1 MAPGRICSRDSLIL
15 TAMVLTEFSNVGVN
29 TLVKSVTSKGL
40 SPFVVLVYSYTFGS
54 LLLLPLAFFS
64 FRSRSLPPLT
74 SSILCKMGLLGLV
87 TSAFQIAGYN
97 GIKYSSPTLSSAM
110 SNVNPAFTFILAVIF
125 RMEKI
130 SIRKESSVAK
140 VLGTIVS
147 IIGALVVTLYHG
159 PMLMS
164 SHSDWV
170 IGGGLLALQYILVS
184 ISYLVMAHTMSRYP
198 SAVVVTLVHN
208 VFILVVCAFV
218 SLLVEKDDSKAWIIR
233 FDITLTSVVAT
244 GVLNSGYYIIHTWA
258 VSHKGPVYLSMFK
271 PLSILIAAAST
282 TIFLSESIYLGL
294 LIGGILISVGF
305 YMVLWGKAKEDKVDI
320 LVTAIESSPS
330 HKAPLLGN

>member
-1 MAPGRICSRDSLIL
+1 MAPGRLCNRDGWIL

-40 SPFVVLVYSYTFGS
+40 SPFVVLVYSYTIGS

-64 FRSRSLPPLT
+64 IRSRSLPPLT
-74 SSILCKMGLLGLV
+74 FSVLSKMVLLGLIA
-87 TSAFQIAGYN
+87 SAFQIAGYN

-110 SNVNPAFTFILAVIF
+110 SNVNPAFTFILAVVF

-130 SIRKESSVAK
+130 SLRKESSVAK

-170 IGGGLLALQYILVS
+170 FGGGLLALQYILIS
-184 ISYLVMAHTMSRYP
+184 ISYLVMAHTMNRYP
-198 SAVVVTLVHN
+198 STVIVTLVHN
-208 VFILVVCAFV
+208 VCILVVCTFV
-218 SLLVEKDDSKAWIIR
+218 SLWVEKDDSKAWIIR
-233 FDITLTSVVAT
+233 FDTTLICVVAT
-244 GVLNSGYYIIHTWA
+244 GILNSGYYIIHTWA
-258 VSHKGPVYLSMFK
+258 VSHKGPVYLSTFK

-282 TIFLSESIYLGL
+282 TIFLGELIYLGIV
-294 LIGGILISVGF
+294 IGGILIAIGF
-305 YMVLWGKAKEDKVDI
+305 YMVLWGKAKEEKVES
-320 LVTAIESSPS
+320 LTMESSPS
-330 HKAPLLGN
+330 HKTPLLG

>member
-1 MAPGRICSRDSLIL
+1 MAPGSFRDGWIL

-40 SPFVVLVYSYTFGS
+40 SPFVVLVYSYSIGS
-54 LLLLPLAFFS
+54 LLLVPFAFFS

-74 SSILCKMGLLGLV
+74 FSVLCKMVLLGLIA
-87 TSAFQIAGYN
+87 SAFQIAGYN

-110 SNVNPAFTFILAVIF
+110 SNVNPAFTFILAVVF

-130 SIRKESSVAK
+130 SLRKESSVAK

-170 IGGGLLALQYILVS
+170 FGGCLLALQYILIS
-184 ISYLVMAHTMSRYP
+184 ISYLVMAHAMSRYP
-198 SAVVVTLVHN
+198 STVIVTLVHN
-208 VFILVVCAFV
+208 VCILVVCTFV
-218 SLLVEKDDSKAWIIR
+218 SLWVEKDDSKAWIIR
-233 FDITLTSVVAT
+233 FDTTLICVVAT
-244 GVLNSGYYIIHTWA
+244 GILNSGYYIIHTWA
-258 VSHKGPVYLSMFK
+258 VSHKGPVYLSTFK

-282 TIFLSESIYLGL
+282 TIFLGESIYLGL
-294 LIGGILISVGF
+294 LIGGILIAIGF
-305 YMVLWGKAKEDKVDI
+305 YMVLWGKSKEKKVET
-320 LVTAIESSPS
+320 LTMESSPS
-330 HKAPLLGN
+330 HKTPLLG